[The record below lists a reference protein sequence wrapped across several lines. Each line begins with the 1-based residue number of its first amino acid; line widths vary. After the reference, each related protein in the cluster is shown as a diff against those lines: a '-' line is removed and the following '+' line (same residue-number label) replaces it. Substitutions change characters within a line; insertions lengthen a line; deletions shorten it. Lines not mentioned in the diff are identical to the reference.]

1 MKIHVFFL
9 KNVSHVT
16 MHILCEH
23 ITNINMSLILVS
35 SSAKCIATQIE
46 VIEKLN
52 GREDLVLRGCVY
64 DMIFPSN

>member
-1 MKIHVFFL
+1 
-9 KNVSHVT
+9 
-16 MHILCEH
+16 
-23 ITNINMSLILVS
+23 MSLILVS

-52 GREDLVLRGCVY
+52 GRKDLVLRGCVY

>member
-1 MKIHVFFL
+1 
-9 KNVSHVT
+9 
-16 MHILCEH
+16 
-23 ITNINMSLILVS
+23 MSLILVS

-52 GREDLVLRGCVY
+52 GREDLVLRGCVF